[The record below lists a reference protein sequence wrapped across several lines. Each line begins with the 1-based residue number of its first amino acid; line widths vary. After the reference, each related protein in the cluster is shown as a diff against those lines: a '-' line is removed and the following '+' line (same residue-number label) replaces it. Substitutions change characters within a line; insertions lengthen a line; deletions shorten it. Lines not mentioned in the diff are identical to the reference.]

1 LPARV
6 PAIRIRAAE
15 RPPRLSGSHASSK
28 RTYGPQT
35 PGRAVGAFIVRG
47 SKSESLTRFYVIVRA
62 GGKEFAGNQPEPVL
76 KFLRSRRRT

>member
-1 LPARV
+1 MLAKSV
-6 PAIRIRAAE
+6 WNRAAVAAFLE
-15 RPPRLSGSHASSK
+15 ADL
-28 RTYGPQT
+28 TGPQT